1 MKIKVCGITDLNQ
14 MQALQQLGVEYA
26 GLIFYEG
33 SKRFANEKLKN
44 KGPAIKEIK
53 IKKVGVFVDAGF
65 ETISKAIVNYGLS
78 AVQLHGDETAD
89 FCKKLM
95 NETEVL
101 KVFRIKKH
109 TNVDEMIQPFQNTCT
124 YFLFDTDS
132 TLYGGSGKQF
142 NWAVLANASITKP
155 FFLSGGIGLEDVQ
168 KIKEFKH
175 PFLYGVDV
183 NSKFETEP
191 GKKDIQKVKKF
202 ITCLKP

>member
-65 ETISKAIVNYGLS
+65 ETIRKAIVNYGLS

-109 TNVDEMIQPFQNTCT
+109 TSVDEMIQPFQNACT

-142 NWAVLANASITKP
+142 NWAVLTNASITKP
-155 FFLSGGIGLEDVQ
+155 FFLSGGIGLEDVE

-175 PFLYGVDV
+175 SFLYGVDV

-191 GKKDIQKVKKF
+191 GKKDIQKVEKF